1 MHFVRTPLSD
11 VLEVTGPVHVDAR
24 GSFRRIWSA
33 DSFFAAGITF
43 APMQSSL
50 STNPLRLTLRGMH
63 WQDAPYDEQKLVR
76 CVAGAVWDVA
86 LDLRPGSAT
95 YRKWHA
101 VILSAETGNA
111 FFLPRGIAHGFL
123 SLTADAVV
131 EYLIDTPY
139 APEHARGARWN
150 DPAFAID
157 WPEAPAMIGDRD
169 RIWPDFPRG

>member
-1 MHFVRTPLSD
+1 MHFAQTPVPG
-11 VLEVTGPVHVDAR
+11 VLEVTRPAHVDAR
-24 GSFRRIWSA
+24 GSFRRTWSTE
-33 DSFFAAGITF
+33 SFAGAGIIFT
-43 APMQSSL
+43 PTESSL
-50 STNPLRLTLRGMH
+50 STNPHRLTLRGMH
-63 WQDAPYDEQKLVR
+63 WQDAPHAEQKLVR

-111 FFLPRGIAHGFL
+111 YFLPRGIAHGFL
-123 SLTADAVV
+123 SLTANAVV
-131 EYLIDTPY
+131 EYLIDVPY
-139 APEHARGARWN
+139 APDHARGARWN

-169 RIWPDFPRG
+169 RIWPDFARG